1 MSEFGIEESLQQF
14 TRDIETGLEDVSL
27 EPTQEEKEQQAMID
41 LEDIQSRI
49 QNQEQQD
56 LDTIKKYG
64 SLALGVVGVGALGLT
79 VLNKLTAKAAME
91 LYDEPEIEKEPVD
104 VTGKSTKLTDD
115 EYEKMNTMSKLTQ
128 IVYDRRYAAGN
139 NFLEYNPAFRKREKD
154 IENQDFGDYRFE
166 STTTDLASRF
176 VNDNDKKVVIA
187 IRGLMPLDDKAD
199 FKQFPEMLKKTA
211 LETSSAFDFG
221 KTFRADRKMLDAIYF
236 ITKREYPDY
245 EIITTGH
252 SRGGRGS
259 MYLGRKYDLE
269 YHSFSPAANRG
280 DLSEYVPRDKGTIYY
295 NIKDPTSKH
304 LKDQRGN
311 TAEKHIV
318 SYNNRNYPH
327 SLKDFNSDGKY
338 HNQTTFIREPTIIEN
353 IQKVE
358 QENIDEIL
366 RMDTEYI
373 TPEDM
378 VDTDFGNFWDAEK
391 ISDNAPILETGY
403 GGKTTDRGI
412 FVNVNKRPVSSFKPN
427 ISLFESIDQNNNK
440 EITLQELKAYYPEL
454 SDEEVLILFKRLDKN
469 GDGKITLQEFY
480 S

>member
-1 MSEFGIEESLQQF
+1 MTEFGIEESLQQF
-14 TRDIETGLEDVSL
+14 TRDIETGFQDVSL
-27 EPTQEEKEQQAMID
+27 EPSQREKEQQAMID

-49 QNQEQQD
+49 QATEEQD
-56 LDTIKKYG
+56 LETIKKYG

-79 VLNKLTAKAAME
+79 VLNKLTAKSATE
-91 LYDEPEIEKEPVD
+91 LYDEPEIKTEPVD
-104 VTGKSTKLTDD
+104 VTGQSTKLTND
-115 EYEKMNTMSKLTQ
+115 EYETMNTMSKLTQ

-187 IRGLMPLDDKAD
+187 IRGLMPLDDRAD
-199 FKQFPEMLKKTA
+199 FLQFPEMLKKTA
-211 LETSSAFDFG
+211 LETQSAFDFG

-280 DLSEYVPRDKGTIYY
+280 DLTEYVPRDKGTIYY

-304 LKDQRGN
+304 LKNQRGK

-327 SLKDFNSDGKY
+327 SLKDFNNNGKF

-358 QENIDEIL
+358 KENIDEVL
-366 RMDTEYI
+366 KMDTEYI
-373 TPEDM
+373 IPEDM
-378 VDTDFGNFWDAEK
+378 VDADFGNFWDPEK

-403 GGKTTDRGI
+403 GRTTDRGI

-427 ISLFESIDQNNNK
+427 ISLFQLIDKNNDK

-454 SDEEVLILFKRLDKN
+454 SDEELLILFKRLDKN
-469 GDGKITLQEFY
+469 GDGKITINEFY
-480 S
+480 A